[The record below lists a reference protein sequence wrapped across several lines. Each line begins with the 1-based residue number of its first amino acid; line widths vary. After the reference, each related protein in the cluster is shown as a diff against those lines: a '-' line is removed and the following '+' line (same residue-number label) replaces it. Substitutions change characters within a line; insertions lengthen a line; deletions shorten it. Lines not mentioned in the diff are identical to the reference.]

1 MFKNLFQRKS
11 ATSPIAPEG
20 ERRLA
25 EVRSKLNELRSNYAV
40 GRFSGH
46 PEEMLEMIEDSE
58 IVERRLLKAK
68 RRGWLPDTKVIN
80 DIKDDM
86 DQQKEY
92 MLSKSYYSASDI
104 EAEMTYREE
113 QLAEAIIGLR

>member
-11 ATSPIAPEG
+11 VTSPVSPEG

-25 EVRSKLNELRSNYAV
+25 EVRAKLNELRSNYAI
-40 GRFSGH
+40 GMFSGH
-46 PEEMLEMIEDSE
+46 PEDIEEMIADYET
-58 IVERRLLKAK
+58 VERDLVRAK
-68 RRGWLPDTKVIN
+68 RRGWFPDTKVIN

-86 DQQKEY
+86 DRQKEY
-92 MLSKSYYSASDI
+92 MLGKSYPESSI
-104 EAEMTYREE
+104 ELEMSYRED